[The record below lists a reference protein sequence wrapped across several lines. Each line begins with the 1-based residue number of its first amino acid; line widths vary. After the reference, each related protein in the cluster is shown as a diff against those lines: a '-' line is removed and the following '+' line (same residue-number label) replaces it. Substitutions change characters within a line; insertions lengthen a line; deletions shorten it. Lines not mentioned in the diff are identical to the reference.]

1 MHTILSILIATAQHE
16 KYEVSA
22 RGVDGKLTYAMSDD
36 NTVTAMCDVI
46 FNKTNDPQCTK
57 IRQIIVNDPFNM
69 SVGEGPFRDMPVGSY
84 ILPRI
89 NGENVGYEI
98 VNDAGIETGNN
109 ENSSTNSDK
118 RGADTIM
125 SVITRMC

>member
-1 MHTILSILIATAQHE
+1 
-16 KYEVSA
+16 
-22 RGVDGKLTYAMSDD
+22 MSDD